1 MVIENCY
8 SLLRSAGDGVVVMN
22 GATQSVMS
30 VDQTEMERVSEG
42 AQGNAQARS
51 RWLRRLMTWHWISSA
66 LALFG
71 MLLFAFTGITLNHAG
86 QIPATPVVETV
97 EARLPPEL
105 IKSLSSRTDA
115 SPADLPGDLRRWL
128 GKEGIGLG
136 NAQPEWSDYE
146 LYVSLPRPGGDAWL
160 SVDFESGELLY
171 ESTDRGW
178 ISYLNDLHKGRNT
191 GTAWSWF
198 IDLFA
203 VLCIVFCLTGLGV
216 LYLHARERISVW
228 PITGLGV
235 MVPLLL
241 AILLVH

>member
-1 MVIENCY
+1 
-8 SLLRSAGDGVVVMN
+8 MN
-22 GATQSVMS
+22 GVTHELIGAHQSGADHS
-30 VDQTEMERVSEG
+30 AVSEHDNS
-42 AQGNAQARS
+42 QTRS

-86 QIPATPVVETV
+86 QIPATPMVETV
-97 EARLPPEL
+97 ESQLPPEL
-105 IKSLSSRTDA
+105 VESLSA
-115 SPADLPGDLRRWL
+115 QAEAAPEDLPDDLRRWL
-128 GKEGIGLG
+128 ADEGISLG

>member
-1 MVIENCY
+1 MT
-8 SLLRSAGDGVVVMN
+8 AG
-22 GATQSVMS
+22 A
-30 VDQTEMERVSEG
+30 EERVPF
-42 AQGNAQARS
+42 RS
-51 RWLRRLMTWHWISSA
+51 RWLRRLLTWHWVSSA

-71 MLLFAFTGITLNHAG
+71 MLLFAVTGITLNHAG

-97 EARLPPEL
+97 EVQLPAALVE
-105 IKSLSSRTDA
+105 SLSA
-115 SPADLPGDLRRWL
+115 QAQAAPVKLPDDLRHGL
-128 GKEGIGLG
+128 SDLGIGLG
-136 NAQPEWSDYE
+136 AAQLEWSDYE

-178 ISYLNDLHKGRNT
+178 IAYLNDLHKGRNT
-191 GTAWSWF
+191 GKAWSWF

-203 VLCIVFCLTGLGV
+203 LLCIVFCLTGLGV
-216 LYLHARERISVW
+216 LYIHARERISVW